1 MKKGEMPGG
10 DAQDHRIRITL
21 TSTNTANVEKGKQH
35 SHFSFPPPPFSLSF
49 LKNTTPLFLLLL
61 SFVSGASPSSAFL
74 RLPCSVF
81 YWPFFLK
88 KSSVLPPILPYPAQ
102 CGFICEEEL
111 FDSAVHSTV
120 AHVLEL
126 RRAKHL
132 YDAWRWAYRFIH
144 SKHSSRIF
152 SFVVVV
158 LDLTAI
164 HNCNAASLSFVF

>member
-35 SHFSFPPPPFSLSF
+35 SHFSFPPPFSLSF

-74 RLPCSVF
+74 SLPCSVF

-88 KSSVLPPILPYPAQ
+88 KNPPSYPRFCHIRLNAVL
-102 CGFICEEEL
+102 FVRKN
-111 FDSAVHSTV
+111 FSTRLSTLQWLMYLSCAALSTFMMLGV
-120 AHVLEL
+120 GPTVSYIQSIAL
-126 RRAKHL
+126 
-132 YDAWRWAYRFIH
+132 AY
-144 SKHSSRIF
+144 
-152 SFVVVV
+152 
-158 LDLTAI
+158 
-164 HNCNAASLSFVF
+164 SLL